1 MEVGTSASS
10 LDVIENAQMA
20 AKVDTIVLVPI
31 GGLCNR
37 LRAIISALALA
48 RDCHA
53 ALDIVWLRNQE
64 LNARYSDLFQALNL
78 PAEESGITVR
88 IVESTSWL
96 CYGVARKR
104 NLWLPS
110 WYQRHAF
117 DVRLTDDIISAILSA
132 PHSDA
137 ELAAEIRHRLHGR
150 VLIQTG
156 STFYPSEKHWLKQLF
171 RPSAAVEG
179 LLQQRLSMITPQTVG
194 LHIRQTD
201 NTQSILHSPLSAFE
215 AAMRK
220 DLERDPA
227 TTFYVAT
234 DNPSLLPVL
243 SARFPIHYSTTAP
256 TRTSVRGM
264 QEALAEL
271 WTLMACPRFHGSYW
285 SSFSDFVVE
294 EGPDGDIV
302 RG

>member
-1 MEVGTSASS
+1 
-10 LDVIENAQMA
+10 MA
-20 AKVDTIVLVPI
+20 AKVDTIVLIPI

-37 LRAIISALALA
+37 LRAMMSALALA

-53 ALDIVWLRNQE
+53 ALEMVWLRNQE
-64 LNARYSDLFQALNL
+64 LNARYSDLFQALTL
-78 PAEESGITVR
+78 PAELSGVTVH

-96 CYGVARKR
+96 RYGVARKR

-110 WYQRHAF
+110 LYQRLAF

-132 PHSDA
+132 PHRDA
-137 ELAAEIRHRLHGR
+137 ELAEDILHRLHGR

-171 RPSAAVEG
+171 RPSAAVEVF
-179 LLQQRLSMITPQTVG
+179 LQRRLSMITPHTVG
-194 LHIRQTD
+194 IHIRQTD

-215 AAMRK
+215 DAMCK

-243 SARFPIHYSTTAP
+243 SARFPIRYSTTAP
-256 TRTSVRGM
+256 TRASVQGM
-264 QEALAEL
+264 QEAVAEL

-294 EGPDGDIV
+294 ESPDGDIV

>member
-1 MEVGTSASS
+1 M
-10 LDVIENAQMA
+10 M
-20 AKVDTIVLVPI
+20 
-31 GGLCNR
+31 
-37 LRAIISALALA
+37 SALALA

-53 ALDIVWLRNQE
+53 ALEMVWLRNQE
-64 LNARYSDLFQALNL
+64 LNARYSDLFQALTL
-78 PAEESGITVR
+78 PAELSGVTVH

-96 CYGVARKR
+96 RYGVARKR

-110 WYQRHAF
+110 LYQRLDF

-132 PHSDA
+132 PHRDA
-137 ELAAEIRHRLHGR
+137 ELAEDILHRLHGR

-171 RPSAAVEG
+171 RLSAAVEG